1 MRYIFIALIFGC
13 LAAGCD
19 SKPKVRFR
27 EKPEEV
33 VMAIQTGDAL
43 AEKPVWDISSYEKGA
58 AVFSTIERSDKNSL
72 QSYSH
77 DKGKILFD
85 RLTAYPEFDQL
96 MKGKTPDEQMKIS
109 VRLSIAMRA
118 LIITF
123 NKTDRTAGKLQ
134 YGHEMIR
141 CFMANMVLAQKNFE
155 LADLKFPDKEAMD
168 EVRKGG
174 LKKMQNGLTAMITGS
189 FIILNK
195 DYSYYEAS
203 DIAALKSFLDQFV
216 PSVRQY
222 LTKEQQDMIDAQ
234 YEQR

>member
-1 MRYIFIALIFGC
+1 
-13 LAAGCD
+13 
-19 SKPKVRFR
+19 
-27 EKPEEV
+27 
-33 VMAIQTGDAL
+33 
-43 AEKPVWDISSYEKGA
+43 
-58 AVFSTIERSDKNSL
+58 
-72 QSYSH
+72 
-77 DKGKILFD
+77 
-85 RLTAYPEFDQL
+85 
-96 MKGKTPDEQMKIS
+96 
-109 VRLSIAMRA
+109 
-118 LIITF
+118 
-123 NKTDRTAGKLQ
+123 
-134 YGHEMIR
+134 
-141 CFMANMVLAQKNFE
+141 MANMVLAQKNFE